1 MASLIDN
8 LKGLLWKETVAHNN
22 YSGTNSKNLWRM
34 LLNNSYSVELHR
46 SNHQRYS
53 KEKGVLENFTR
64 FTRKHMCQSLFL
76 NKVVGLRSVTLLRKR
91 LRHRCFPVNFV
102 KRLKTPTL
110 KNISERLAMVAGW
123 KPRRNW
129 AAGIYCFVLTSL

>member
-1 MASLIDN
+1 
-8 LKGLLWKETVAHNN
+8 
-22 YSGTNSKNLWRM
+22 M

-123 KPRRNW
+123 KPRRN
-129 AAGIYCFVLTSL
+129 